1 MPGGIEKSPQQRE
14 KNRVTV
20 VSLVA
25 AVLLTS
31 AKLVVGLLTGS
42 LGLLAEA
49 AHSALD
55 TVASG
60 ITFFSVRVAGRPADE
75 NHPYGHARVEN
86 LSAVTQGVL
95 LIGTAAWI
103 SYEAVRRMFFASV
116 EVEPT
121 VWAFAVMGAS
131 ILVDLW
137 RSRMLSR
144 AARRYDSRALEA
156 DALNFRADMFSSVVV
171 IAGLALVVL
180 GERLGDTPFLLR
192 ADAAAA
198 LVVGVFIFV
207 KSGALAARSVN
218 VLLDRAPVG
227 LQERISRRAR
237 SVPGVVGV
245 PEVRLRES
253 GDRKF
258 ADIVIPVSRAA
269 SAAEGHEISE
279 RVERA
284 VREEDASIESV
295 VHVEPV
301 PTEAETMAEAVRAAA
316 LGMGFRTHHERVR
329 RFGES
334 FEASLHVEV
343 DAGLTL
349 GEAHDRAR
357 ELGDALRVQEPRLS
371 RVSTHIEVAEPD
383 EGEWR
388 EPDPG
393 HGELEEEIR
402 RAVSE
407 ADAGARCHEVR
418 LYHSEHGLDA
428 ILHCDFPGSTNIGK
442 VHACTERI
450 ERGLHARFPSLGQ
463 IVIHA
468 EPRETPREGSDG
480 FPDGA

>member
-1 MPGGIEKSPQQRE
+1 VTGNHEKTSGQRE
-14 KNRVTV
+14 KNRVTI
-20 VSLVA
+20 VSLIA

-55 TVASG
+55 TVAS
-60 ITFFSVRVAGRPADE
+60 IVTFFSVRVAGRPADE
-75 NHPYGHARVEN
+75 DHPYGHARVEN
-86 LSAVTQGVL
+86 LSAVVQGVL
-95 LIGTAAWI
+95 LIGTALWI
-103 SYEAVRRMFFASV
+103 SYEALRRIFVAGV

-121 VWAFAVMGAS
+121 VWAFVVMGTS

-144 AARRYDSRALEA
+144 TAQRYDSRALEA
-156 DALNFRADMFSSVVV
+156 DALNFRADMISSAVV
-171 IAGLALVVL
+171 ILGLALVVL
-180 GERLGDTPFLLR
+180 GERLGNAPFLAR

-198 LVVGVFIFV
+198 LLVGVFIFV
-207 KSGALAARSVN
+207 KSGALAARSIN

-227 LQERISRRAR
+227 LQERISRRAE
-237 SVPGVVGV
+237 SVPGVV
-245 PEVRLRES
+245 ETRQVRLRES
-253 GDRKF
+253 GNRKF
-258 ADIVIPVSRAA
+258 ADIVISVPRTA
-269 SAAEGHEISE
+269 SAAEGHEVSV

-284 VREEDASIESV
+284 VREVDASIESV

-301 PTEAETMAEAVRAAA
+301 PTETETMAEAIRAAA

-349 GEAHDRAR
+349 GEAHNRAR
-357 ELGDALRVQEPRLS
+357 ELGEALRTQETRLS

-393 HGELEEEIR
+393 HGELEEEIK
-402 RAVSE
+402 RAVTE
-407 ADAGARCHEVR
+407 ADAGARCHEAR
-418 LYHSEHGLDA
+418 LYRSEHGLDA
-428 ILHCDFPGSTNIGK
+428 ILHCDFPGSASIGE
-442 VHACTERI
+442 VHARTERI
-450 ERGLHARFPSLGQ
+450 ERGLHARFLGLGQ

-468 EPRETPREGSDG
+468 EPREVSEEFSP
-480 FPDGA
+480 

>member
-1 MPGGIEKSPQQRE
+1 MPGGREKTSEQRE

-20 VSLVA
+20 ASLAA

-31 AKLVVGLLTGS
+31 AKLIVGLLTGS

-55 TVASG
+55 AVASVV
-60 ITFFSVRVAGRPADE
+60 TFFSVRVAGRPADE
-75 NHPYGHARVEN
+75 DHPYGHARVEN
-86 LSAVTQGVL
+86 LSAVAQGVL

-103 SYEAVRRMFFASV
+103 SYEAIRRIFFASV

-121 VWAFAVMGAS
+121 VWAFVVMGTS

-137 RSRMLSR
+137 RSRLLAR
-144 AARRYDSRALEA
+144 VARRYDSRALEA
-156 DALNFRADMFSSVVV
+156 DALNFRADMISSAVV

-180 GERLGDTPFLLR
+180 GERLGNAPSLLR

-198 LVVGVFIFV
+198 LLVGVFIFV

-218 VLLDRAPVG
+218 VLLDRAPVR
-227 LQERISRRAR
+227 LQERISRRAE
-237 SVPGVVGV
+237 SVPGVVGT
-245 PEVRLRES
+245 PGVRLRES
-253 GDRKF
+253 GNRKF
-258 ADIVIPVSRAA
+258 ADIVISVPRTA

-279 RVERA
+279 RVEWA
-284 VREEDASIESV
+284 VRDVDASTESV

-301 PTEAETMAEAVRAAA
+301 PTDTETMAEAIRAAA
-316 LGMGFRTHHERVR
+316 LGIGFRTHHERVR

-357 ELGDALRVQEPRLS
+357 ELGNALKVQEPRLV

-388 EPDPG
+388 EPDAG
-393 HGELEEEIR
+393 HGELEEEIKR
-402 RAVSE
+402 SVTE
-407 ADAGARCHEVR
+407 ADTGARCHEVR
-418 LYHSEHGLDA
+418 LYRSEHGLDA
-428 ILHCDFPGSTNIGK
+428 ILHCDFPGSTNVGE
-442 VHACTERI
+442 VHARTERI
-450 ERGLHARFPSLGQ
+450 ERELHTRFPGLGQ

-468 EPRETPREGSDG
+468 EPREVSD
-480 FPDGA
+480 DSTR

>member
-1 MPGGIEKSPQQRE
+1 MLGGHEKTSGQRE
-14 KNRVTV
+14 KNRVTII
-20 VSLVA
+20 SLVA
-25 AVLLTS
+25 AILLTS

-49 AHSALD
+49 AHSAFD
-55 TVASG
+55 TVASVV
-60 ITFFSVRVAGRPADE
+60 TFFSVRVAGRPADE
-75 NHPYGHARVEN
+75 DHPYGHARVEN
-86 LSAVTQGVL
+86 LSAVAQGVL

-103 SYEAVRRMFFASV
+103 SYEAIRRIFFASA

-121 VWAFAVMGAS
+121 VWAFVVMGTS
-131 ILVDLW
+131 IVVDLW
-137 RSRMLSR
+137 RSRMLAR
-144 AARRYDSRALEA
+144 VARRHDSRALEA

-171 IAGLALVVL
+171 IVGLALVVL
-180 GERLGDTPFLLR
+180 GERLGNAPFLAR

-198 LVVGVFIFV
+198 LLVGIFIFF
-207 KSGALAARSVN
+207 KSGALAARSAN

-227 LQERISRRAR
+227 LQERISRRAE
-237 SVPGVVGV
+237 SVPGVVGTRQ
-245 PEVRLRES
+245 VRLRES
-253 GDRKF
+253 GNRKF
-258 ADIVIPVSRAA
+258 ADIVISVPRTA

-279 RVERA
+279 RVEWV

-295 VHVEPV
+295 VHVEPI
-301 PTEAETMAEAVRAAA
+301 PTETETMAEAIRAAA
-316 LGMGFRTHHERVR
+316 LGRGFRTHHERVR

-349 GEAHDRAR
+349 GEAHDLAR
-357 ELGDALRVQEPRLS
+357 GLGALLKEQEPRLA

-393 HGELEEEIR
+393 HGELEEEIK

-407 ADAGARCHEVR
+407 ADSGARCHEVR
-418 LYHSEHGLDA
+418 LYRSEHGLDA
-428 ILHCDFPGSTNIGK
+428 ILHCDFPGSANIGE
-442 VHACTERI
+442 VHARTERI
-450 ERGLHARFPSLGQ
+450 ERGLHARFPSLVQ

-468 EPRETPREGSDG
+468 EPREVSGEKSR
-480 FPDGA
+480 

>member
-1 MPGGIEKSPQQRE
+1 MTGQAKSSERRE
-14 KNRVTV
+14 KNRVTII
-20 VSLVA
+20 SLIA

-31 AKLVVGLLTGS
+31 AKLAAGLLTGS

-49 AHSALD
+49 AHSTLD
-55 TVASG
+55 TVASVV
-60 ITFFSVRVAGRPADE
+60 TFFSVRVAGLPADE

-86 LSAVTQGVL
+86 LSAVAQGVL

-103 SYEAVRRMFFASV
+103 SYEAIRRIFFASV

-121 VWAFAVMGAS
+121 VWAFAVMGTS

-144 AARRYDSRALEA
+144 VARRYDSRALEA
-156 DALNFRADMFSSVVV
+156 DALNFRADMFSSAVV
-171 IAGLALVVL
+171 IVGLALVVL
-180 GERLGDTPFLLR
+180 GGRLGDAPFLLR

-198 LVVGVFIFV
+198 LLVGFFIFF

-227 LQERISRRAR
+227 LQERISRRAE
-237 SVPGVVGV
+237 SVPGVVGTRQ
-245 PEVRLRES
+245 VRLRES
-253 GDRKF
+253 GNRKF
-258 ADIVIPVSRAA
+258 ADIVISVPRTA

-284 VREEDASIESV
+284 VRQEDASTESV

-301 PTEAETMAEAVRAAA
+301 PTETETMAEAIRAAA
-316 LGMGFRTHHERVR
+316 IGMGVRTHHERVR
-329 RFGES
+329 RLGER

-349 GEAHDRAR
+349 GEAHDLAR
-357 ELGDALRVQEPRLS
+357 DLGHALKEQEPRLA

-388 EPDPG
+388 EPDSG
-393 HGELEEEIR
+393 HGKLEEEIKA
-402 RAVSE
+402 AVSE
-407 ADAGARCHEVR
+407 ADAGARCHEAR
-418 LYHSEHGLDA
+418 LYRSEHGLDA
-428 ILHCDFPGSTNIGK
+428 ILHCDFPGRTNISE
-442 VHACTERI
+442 VHARTERI
-450 ERGLHARFPSLGQ
+450 ERELHARFPSLGQ

-468 EPRETPREGSDG
+468 EPREISGGEPGGPSW
-480 FPDGA
+480 

>member
-1 MPGGIEKSPQQRE
+1 MVGKVEKASGQRE

-25 AVLLTS
+25 AILLTS
-31 AKLVVGLLTGS
+31 AKLAVGLLTGS

-55 TVASG
+55 TVASVM
-60 ITFFSVRVAGRPADE
+60 TFFSVRVAGRPADE
-75 NHPYGHARVEN
+75 DHPYGHARVEN

-95 LIGTAAWI
+95 LTGTAVWI
-103 SYEAVRRMFFASV
+103 SYESLRRIFFASV

-121 VWAFAVMGAS
+121 VWAFVVMGTS
-131 ILVDLW
+131 IVVDLW
-137 RSRMLSR
+137 RSRMLAR
-144 AARRYDSRALEA
+144 VARRHDSRALEA
-156 DALNFRADMFSSVVV
+156 DALNFRADMFSSAVV

-180 GERLGDTPFLLR
+180 GERLGNAPFLLR
-192 ADAAAA
+192 ADAVAA
-198 LVVGVFIFV
+198 LLVGIFIFF

-227 LQERISRRAR
+227 LQERISRRAQ
-237 SVPGVVGV
+237 SVPGVVGT
-245 PEVRLRES
+245 PRVRLRES

-258 ADIVIPVSRAA
+258 AEIVISVSRTA

-284 VREEDASIESV
+284 ILEEDANTESV

-301 PTEAETMAEAVRAAA
+301 PPETETMAEAIRAAA
-316 LGMGFRTHHERVR
+316 LGMGFRIHHERVR
-329 RFGES
+329 RFGDS

-343 DAGLTL
+343 DVGLTL
-349 GEAHDRAR
+349 GEAHDLAR
-357 ELGDALRVQEPRLS
+357 GLGEALREQEPRLA

-388 EPDPG
+388 EPDTG
-393 HGELEEEIR
+393 HGKLEEEIK

-407 ADAGARCHEVR
+407 EDPGSRCHEAR
-418 LYHSEHGLDA
+418 LYRSEHGLDA
-428 ILHCDFPGSTNIGK
+428 ILHCDFPGSANIGD
-442 VHACTERI
+442 VHARTERI
-450 ERGLHARFPSLGQ
+450 ERGLHVRFPSLEQ

-468 EPRETPREGSDG
+468 EPREILGEMSH
-480 FPDGA
+480 